1 MSTHMMP
8 LAAASAATVHRPL
21 TGLDLAVIVVPLLL
35 ALGVTLYMRRFT
47 AGVAGYLAANRS
59 AGRYLIST
67 AQMEMGITAIGVV
80 TAMEV
85 FSQTGFSLGI
95 WQGFIG
101 FFYFLLAMSGVITYR
116 FRETR
121 ALTFHQ
127 FFEIRYSKR
136 LRVFSTFLNVF
147 SGLFTF
153 GVGPGIASRFFVYY
167 LGLPPVLH
175 VGGLTVPTFGV
186 VMVGLMAVTLFFTFT
201 GGQLTVM
208 TTDCLEGV
216 ISSFLYLVVAL
227 TILGLFSY
235 DQMGAALLSGQPGMS
250 YVDPFDIAKRP
261 NFDYTFILL
270 GWAMNMYYW
279 RGNAWNAAFSAS
291 ARTAHESQMSV
302 VLGIWRNMGAGAMG
316 TLIGLGAFTLLHH
329 PDFSAMADTVRAHLQ
344 QTIPDSDA
352 QLRTQLLLPTALGVL
367 LPAGVKGALCAVLL
381 MGAVAGMAASLHAFS
396 GGLVQDVILPNVRRR
411 LEPAHHINVLR
422 LAAVAIA
429 IFAVVFSLSFR
440 VPDYLV
446 MVMQLFSA
454 IYLAGVGAV
463 VWGGLYWRRATVQG
477 AWAAMI
483 AGSGLAAVGT
493 LLQQF
498 WPRMVPTLVAWAGSG
513 GCAEWLRAHAE
524 RFPVN
529 GQIISGCIM
538 GVCAVL
544 FLGVSL
550 LTCRRPYDLDRL
562 LHRGAY
568 RVADEH
574 KVEIARGFSL
584 KRFAGVNENFTR
596 GDRLIA
602 YFTFWWGL
610 VPNILNLGVV
620 AWCVFVERWQ
630 PLRWWGWY
638 RFWSVDLAVVG
649 GIITTVWFTLGVT
662 RDMRR
667 LFRDLRN
674 ARPDDTDDGQVHS
687 PPDAGSGRPAEKA
700 EGKSA

>member
-1 MSTHMMP
+1 MP
-8 LAAASAATVHRPL
+8 PSSDAAATAAHALHTATRLGTPL
-21 TGLDLAVIVVPLLL
+21 TGLDLAVMLVPLLL
-35 ALGVTLYMRRFT
+35 AVGVTLYMKRYTR
-47 AGVAGYLAANRS
+47 GVADYLAANRT
-59 AGRYLIST
+59 AGRYLIAT

-85 FSQTGFSLGI
+85 FSQTGFSLNL

-136 LRVFSTFLNVF
+136 LRIFATFLNVF

-153 GVGPGIASRFFVYY
+153 GVGPGIAARFFVYY
-167 LGLPPVLH
+167 LGLPPVLQI
-175 VGGLTVPTFGV
+175 GSSAVPTFGV
-186 VMVGLMAVTLFFTFT
+186 IMVALMAITLFFTFS

-216 ISSFLYLVVAL
+216 ISSFLYLIVAFA
-227 TILGLFSY
+227 ILHLFSF
-235 DQMGAALLSGQPGMS
+235 DQMGAALYTGQPGMS

-270 GWAMNMYYW
+270 GWAMNTYYW
-279 RGNAWNAAFSAS
+279 RGNAWNAAFTAS
-291 ARTAHESQMSV
+291 AKTAKESQMAV
-302 VLGIWRNMGAGAMG
+302 IIGIWRNMGAGAMG
-316 TLIGLGAFTLLHH
+316 ALIGLGAFTLLHN
-329 PDFSAMADTVRAHLQ
+329 PEFAGMADTVRQHLQ

-381 MGAVAGMAASLHAFS
+381 MGVIAGMSSALHGFS
-396 GGLVQDVILPNVRRR
+396 GGVVQDVILPNLRRR
-411 LEPAHHINVLR
+411 LEPALHIRLLR
-422 LAAVAIA
+422 IAVVAVALFGI
-429 IFAVVFSLSFR
+429 VFSLKFR

-454 IYLAGVGAV
+454 IYLAGIGAV

-477 AWAAMI
+477 AWASMV
-483 AGSGLAAVGT
+483 AGSTLAVIGT

-498 WPRMVPTLVAWAGSG
+498 WPALIPAMTRWAGPG
-513 GCAEWLRAHAE
+513 AAATWLQAHAE
-524 RFPVN
+524 RCPVN
-529 GQIISGCIM
+529 GQILSACIM

-544 FLGVSL
+544 FVVVSW
-550 LTCRRPYDLDRL
+550 LTSREPYDLDRL

-574 KVEIARGFSL
+574 KVETQRGFSF
-584 KRFAGVNENFTR
+584 KRFAGVDENFTR

-610 VPNILNLGVV
+610 LPNILNLGVV
-620 AWCVFVERWQ
+620 AWNVLLERW
-630 PLRWWGWY
+630 PMTRWWTWH
-638 RFWSVDLAVVG
+638 RFWAVDIALVG
-649 GIITTVWFTLGVT
+649 GVITTLWFTWGVT
-662 RDMRR
+662 RDMGR
-667 LFRDLRN
+667 LFRDLR
-674 ARPDDTDDGQVHS
+674 AAKADADDDGQVHS
-687 PPDAGSGRPAEKA
+687 TPA
-700 EGKSA
+700 